1 MQDQRNPTTPY
12 ASGGGLESYPI
23 LKSISEPHKV
33 TAAAGISFEMR
44 QIYILAA
51 FVITPMVL
59 YQMILRHLFTLSAGQ
74 GIAILGP
81 LAAIAFLMAF
91 IRADGRE
98 FGWWFFKRTIG
109 SAKEKNLVWRGRDPR
124 TLEELRDS
132 VQAYMPA
139 EHVYWDMLK
148 SKTGVFT
155 MILKVDP
162 ISLSLASTDDKQ
174 RTHDQLEAVYNRL
187 DFPFVEVSRSRPGNV
202 GAYTERTRALL
213 EREILSGSVS
223 GNPGRASTSALTPA
237 EERFITYGSEHLAWL
252 EKMASKHN
260 VYDRVAYIVLPH
272 KPTSTLAESLEFLE
286 EIRGVF
292 WRLFAG
298 PLGRFFPYF
307 RGPSAREA
315 AAGQR
320 EAEKAYAV
328 LTERCAVMQ
337 AGYEPLGVRLSVLE
351 GTEMLNVMREEA
363 GGGDLI
369 HSAGASQPAPQEFD
383 AQLYSPVTL
392 EDADD
397 GYGELSDYRL
407 DQILA
412 RVEAN
417 RKAAPPVVGIGE
429 LTVAD
434 RISPEAI
441 HIQDT
446 YVKVNDTFHAT
457 LFVSELPDRV
467 HFGILDR
474 FLSLQGKVK
483 ISKFIR
489 PLDKDKTDRLLSQKI
504 SQLIAAEAVTGGGD
518 IRDTKSRERAQSS
531 AEEAY
536 DKIMRDEESYFD
548 LAIVVHCEADSL
560 KDLKA
565 LVESTRTA
573 LKGALTRAKLAR
585 EEMFEG
591 YITSQ
596 LFGTNHLT
604 KRHCTRGITTKA
616 LSSLFTFGSFRLE
629 HENGTL
635 YGLNNE
641 SRSLAIVDH
650 RVLNNQHMIIFG
662 KPGMGK
668 SFAVK
673 IMSTRKRLRGES
685 VVLIDPEGNT
695 GYDQVAYAMGG
706 EYVVLGLGSPHK
718 INPLELRD
726 DYMNLSV
733 LAGADVEEDEETAN
747 ARARAGAFDGKV
759 QKLVG
764 LVNLMAAKDE
774 GLETNLSARLQ
785 GKLERVFVETYAA
798 AGITRDPAT
807 HHHTPPTMV
816 TPEGGSDAPS
826 FFDHLAEAAQS
837 DDELQALRDDLY
849 QWEYGSMR
857 SIYDG
862 QTNVNLDSKFL
873 VLQISAANEGKGRAP
888 IMYSLLDYL
897 SGRVSDREE
906 TITCYIDEQWSL
918 LKFQLAVDL
927 MNELWRVGR
936 VRNTSM
942 VGITQD
948 IVEFTSSEKSETII
962 RLSACKLLLGQNR
975 KTIDA
980 ISQYIDLSPEQK
992 RMVSTFHKGE
1002 ALLCVEE
1009 DRQIS
1014 ITMVASDWEK
1024 RLFNTDPE
1032 LRKRYREED
1041 ARALEAAEHTS
1052 GFPSA
1057 PPRAL
1062 ASGLAPAPTGREPAA
1077 SLVHS
1082 TTGQALE
1089 QNLKAQLAEQRKA
1102 EAAHEPSHETPDE
1115 QRGEGASSEPQQPSR
1130 NPSTNGA
1137 RSGLAEVPAEDH
1149 AQAAVNGQH
1158 AGPGTN
1164 GSQAPQNR
1172 PGNELVRVGG
1182 TDLPVAAAP
1191 GSAGAVFAVTGDPT
1205 SAPVI
1210 AFNLAGVLAMA
1221 GGDSEAG
1228 GGRVVLVDADGAL
1241 TAKFFS
1247 GMPDGALGELA
1258 RTLASGCGHA
1268 GTHANGDGDEP
1279 PPTLDDCLIREP
1291 ESGLKALVHPA
1302 EGSTLLQRAGAGGGP
1317 EPSTLTAALIR
1328 HLREEVDLVVAVVGE
1343 HGRRTPYAREWL
1355 LAADGVVATG
1365 SNPEAI
1371 AAGVSDS
1378 ECQRGTNATLIAPMG
1393 RPTLP
1398 DDLTETRGV
1407 YTLPAVSNKALMS
1420 SYDEGDFA
1428 PMHDPYA
1435 AKSFTALAME
1445 IAERTRRRRQNGSRP
1460 APARPTERTP
1470 EQANGVNGH
1479 APPEEPPA
1487 TGEPVITGGPT
1498 SRGKGGG

>member
-1 MQDQRNPTTPY
+1 MPHQRDPADTQT
-12 ASGGGLESYPI
+12 SGGGLESYPI

-44 QIYILAA
+44 QVYILAA
-51 FVITPMVL
+51 FVIVPMVL
-59 YQMILRHLFTLSAGQ
+59 YQMVFSRLFTLSSAQ
-74 GIAILGP
+74 GLAIIVP
-81 LAAIAFLMAF
+81 LAGIAFLLAF
-91 IRADGRE
+91 IKADGRE
-98 FGWWFFKRTIG
+98 FGWWFFKRTVG
-109 SAKEKNLVWRGRDPR
+109 QAKEKTLVWRGRDPR

-148 SKTGVFT
+148 SKTGVYT

-202 GAYTERTRALL
+202 GAYTERTRELL
-213 EREILSGSVS
+213 EREILSGKLA
-223 GNPGRASTSALTPA
+223 GENASALSRA

-252 EKMASKHN
+252 DEMAQKHN

-272 KPTSTLAESLEFLE
+272 KPTGTLAESLEFLE
-286 EIRGVF
+286 ELKGVF

-320 EAEKAYAV
+320 EAEKAYAI
-328 LTERCAVMQ
+328 LTERCAVFQ
-337 AGYEPLGVRLSVLE
+337 AGYEPLGIVLSVLE
-351 GTEMLNVMREEA
+351 GTEMLNVLREEA

-369 HSAGASQPAPQEFD
+369 HSAGASQPAPQESD

-397 GYGELSDYRL
+397 YGALTDHRL
-407 DQILA
+407 DQVLA

-434 RISPEAI
+434 RISPEAV

-467 HFGILDR
+467 HFGVLDR

-489 PLDKDKTDRLLSQKI
+489 PLDKDKTDRVLSRKI

-518 IRDTKSRERAQSS
+518 VRDRKSRERAQSS
-531 AEEAY
+531 AEQAY
-536 DKIMRDEESYFD
+536 DKIMRDEESFFE

-565 LVESTRTA
+565 LVEKTRTA
-573 LKGALTRAKLAR
+573 LKGALARAKLAR

-591 YITSQ
+591 YITGQ
-596 LFGTNHLT
+596 PFGTNHLT

-616 LSSLFTFGSFRLE
+616 LSCLFTFGSFRLE

-635 YGLNNE
+635 YGLDKN

-650 RVLNNQHMIIFG
+650 SRFSNRHMVIFG
-662 KPGMGK
+662 KPGIGK

-673 IMSTRKRLRGES
+673 LMSTRKHLRGDS

-695 GYDQVAYAMGG
+695 GYDVVARAVGG

-718 INPLELRD
+718 INPMELRD

-733 LAGADVEEDEETAN
+733 LAGADAEEDPESAN

-764 LVNLMAAKDE
+764 QVNLMAAKDE
-774 GLETNLSARLQ
+774 GLETNLSSRLQ
-785 GKLERVFVETYAA
+785 GKLERLFVETYAA

-807 HHHTPPTMV
+807 HHLTPPTIV
-816 TPEGGSDAPS
+816 TPEGGSPNGTPS
-826 FFDHLAEAAQS
+826 FFEHLAEAAKN
-837 DDELQALRDDLY
+837 DPELQALRDDLY

-857 SIYDG
+857 TIYDG
-862 QTNVNLDSKFL
+862 QTNVDLDSKYL

-888 IMYSLLDYL
+888 IMYSLLDFI

-906 TITCYIDEQWSL
+906 SITVYVDEQWSL

-980 ISQYIDLSPEQK
+980 ISQYVDLSPEQK
-992 RMVSTFHKGE
+992 RMVSAFHKGE

-1009 DRQIS
+1009 DRQIP
-1014 ITMVASDWEK
+1014 IEMIASEWEK

-1032 LRKRYREED
+1032 LMKLYRAEE
-1041 ARALEAAEHTS
+1041 AKALEEADHAS
-1052 GFPSA
+1052 VP
-1057 PPRAL
+1057 AL
-1062 ASGLAPAPTGREPAA
+1062 ALAPGPDDRAPAA
-1077 SLVHS
+1077 ALIHS
-1082 TTGQALE
+1082 TTGQRLE
-1089 QNLKAQLAEQRKA
+1089 DSLKSQLAEQRRD
-1102 EAAHEPSHETPDE
+1102 EADHNPTPSPPALPAGH
-1115 QRGEGASSEPQQPSR
+1115 A
-1130 NPSTNGA
+1130 
-1137 RSGLAEVPAEDH
+1137 VPAEAEPPRRPPEADP
-1149 AQAAVNGQH
+1149 AP
-1158 AGPGTN
+1158 AGG
-1164 GSQAPQNR
+1164 
-1172 PGNELVRVGG
+1172 PGNELERVGG
-1182 TDLPVAAAP
+1182 THLPVAAAP
-1191 GSAGAVFAVTGDPT
+1191 GAAGAVFAVTGAPD
-1205 SAPVI
+1205 SGPVI

-1221 GGDSEAG
+1221 GGDSDGSPG
-1228 GGRVVLVDADGAL
+1228 GARVVLVDADGAL
-1241 TAKFFS
+1241 TDKFFS
-1247 GMPDGALGELA
+1247 GMLDGALEELA
-1258 RTLASGCGHA
+1258 HTLVRGGPAA
-1268 GTHANGDGDEP
+1268 VADGAEP

-1291 ESGLKALVHPA
+1291 DSGLKALVHPA
-1302 EGSTLLQRAGAGGGP
+1302 RGSKLLQGARAGGDGP
-1317 EPSTLTAALIR
+1317 TPSALTTALIR
-1328 HLREEVDLVVAVVGE
+1328 RLREEADLVVAVVGE
-1343 HGRRTPYAREWL
+1343 QGRRTPYAREWL

-1378 ECQRGTNATLIAPMG
+1378 ESQRGTNATLIAPMG
-1393 RPTLP
+1393 RPALP
-1398 DDLTETRGV
+1398 DGLTRTRGV
-1407 YTLPAVSNKALMS
+1407 FTLPAVSNKALMR
-1420 SYDEGDFA
+1420 SYDDGDFA
-1428 PMHDPYA
+1428 PIHDPYA
-1435 AKSFTALAME
+1435 ARSFTALAWE
-1445 IAERTRRRRQNGSRP
+1445 IAERTRRRHNGSGP
-1460 APARPTERTP
+1460 APARPAGST
-1470 EQANGVNGH
+1470 NGANGH
-1479 APPEEPPA
+1479 AYQEEPRA
-1487 TGEPVITGGPT
+1487 AGEPVITGGPT
-1498 SRGKGGG
+1498 PRGKEGR

>member
-1 MQDQRNPTTPY
+1 MQDRRDVASVH

-33 TAAAGISFEMR
+33 TGAFGVSFEMR
-44 QIYILAA
+44 QVYILAA

-59 YQMILRHLFTLSAGQ
+59 YQMALRHLFTLSAGQ
-74 GIAILGP
+74 GIAILAP
-81 LAAIAFLMAF
+81 LSVVAFLCAF
-91 IRADGRE
+91 VKADGRE
-98 FGWWFFKRTIG
+98 FGWWFFKRTVG
-109 SAKEKNLVWRGRDPR
+109 QAKEKNLVWRGRDPR

-148 SKTGVFT
+148 SKTGVYT

-162 ISLSLASTDDKQ
+162 ISLSLASVDDKQ

-202 GAYTERTRALL
+202 GVYTERTRELI
-213 EREILSGSVS
+213 EREILSGKLA
-223 GNPGRASTSALTPA
+223 GNNVSALSRA
-237 EERFITYGSEHLAWL
+237 EERFVTYGSEHLAWL
-252 EKMASKHN
+252 EEMASKHN

-286 EIRGVF
+286 ELKGVF

-315 AAGQR
+315 AAHQR

-337 AGYEPLGVRLSVLE
+337 AGYEPLGIRLTVLE
-351 GTEMLNVMREEA
+351 GTEMLNVMREET

-369 HSAGASQPAPQEFD
+369 HAAGASKPAPPEND
-383 AQLYSPVTL
+383 AELYSPVTL
-392 EDADD
+392 EDAD
-397 GYGELSDYRL
+397 GYGELTDYRL
-407 DQILA
+407 DQVLA

-429 LTVAD
+429 LTIAD

-467 HFGILDR
+467 HFGVLDR

-489 PLDKDKTDRLLSQKI
+489 PLDKEKADRLLSRKI

-518 IRDTKSRERAQSS
+518 IRDRKSRERAQDS
-531 AEEAY
+531 AQQAY
-536 DKIMRDEESYFD
+536 DKIMRDEEGFFE

-565 LVESTRTA
+565 LVEKTRTA
-573 LKGALTRAKLAR
+573 LKGALARAKLAR

-604 KRHCTRGITTKA
+604 RRHCTRGITTKA

-635 YGLNNE
+635 YGLDKN

-650 RVLNNQHMIIFG
+650 SRFSNRHMVIFG
-662 KPGMGK
+662 KPGIGK

-673 IMSTRKRLRGES
+673 LMSTRKHLRGDS

-695 GYDQVAYAMGG
+695 GYDQVARAVGG

-718 INPLELRD
+718 INPLQLRD

-733 LAGADVEEDEETAN
+733 LAGADIEEDPEVAN

-785 GKLERVFVETYAA
+785 GKLERLFVQTYAA

-807 HHHTPPTMV
+807 HHLTPPTMV
-816 TPEGGSDAPS
+816 TPEGGSEIRS
-826 FFDHLAEAAQS
+826 FFDHLADAAKT
-837 DDELQALRDDLY
+837 DPELQALRDDLY
-849 QWEYGSMR
+849 QWEFGSMR
-857 SIYDG
+857 TIYDG
-862 QTNVNLDSKFL
+862 QTNVNLDSKYL

-888 IMYSLLDYL
+888 IMYSLLDFI

-906 TITCYIDEQWSL
+906 SITVYVDEQWSL

-1009 DRQIS
+1009 DRQIP
-1014 ITMVASDWEK
+1014 IEMVASEWEK

-1032 LRKRYREED
+1032 LAKRYRAEE
-1041 ARALEAAEHTS
+1041 AKALEEAGEPAEPMRALTAA
-1052 GFPSA
+1052 A
-1057 PPRAL
+1057 P
-1062 ASGLAPAPTGREPAA
+1062 GREPAA
-1077 SLVHS
+1077 PLVHS
-1082 TTGQALE
+1082 TSGQE
-1089 QNLKAQLAEQRKA
+1089 FKDSLKSHLVEQRRD
-1102 EAAHEPSHETPDE
+1102 EADSSPPPPPPAARAVPTEPAPPRRTD
-1115 QRGEGASSEPQQPSR
+1115 
-1130 NPSTNGA
+1130 
-1137 RSGLAEVPAEDH
+1137 
-1149 AQAAVNGQH
+1149 
-1158 AGPGTN
+1158 AGPGPA
-1164 GSQAPQNR
+1164 GR
-1172 PGNELVRVGG
+1172 PGNELERVGG

-1191 GSAGAVFAVTGDPT
+1191 SAPGAVFAVTGASD
-1205 SAPVI
+1205 AGPVI

-1221 GGDSEAG
+1221 GRDPAAGDEG
-1228 GGRVVLVDADGAL
+1228 GARVVLVDADGAL
-1241 TAKFFS
+1241 TAKLFS
-1247 GMPDGALGELA
+1247 GMPDGGLGDLA
-1258 RTLASGCGHA
+1258 RAVVGRAHENGSAAANTNGHA
-1268 GTHANGDGDEP
+1268 DANGNGNGAAP
-1279 PPTLDDCLIREP
+1279 RLDDCLIREP
-1291 ESGLKALVHPA
+1291 ESGLKALVHPEA
-1302 EGSTLLQRAGAGGGP
+1302 ASALLRRPDHADGGP
-1317 EPSTLTAALIR
+1317 DPTVLTAALIR
-1328 HLREEVDLVVAVVGE
+1328 EVRREVDVAVVVVGE
-1343 HGRRTPYAREWL
+1343 QGRRSAYAREWL

-1365 SNPEAI
+1365 SAPEQI
-1371 AAGVSDS
+1371 AAGVSDA
-1378 ECQRGTNATLIAPMG
+1378 EAERGTNATLIAPMG
-1393 RPTLP
+1393 RPSLP
-1398 DDLTETRGV
+1398 EDLIATRRV
-1407 YTLPAVSNKALMS
+1407 YTLPAASNKALMAS
-1420 SYDEGDFA
+1420 FDEGDFA
-1428 PMHDPYA
+1428 PMRDPYA
-1435 AKSFTALAME
+1435 ARSFTALAME
-1445 IAERTRRRRQNGSRP
+1445 IAERTRRRGP
-1460 APARPTERTP
+1460 APPGEL
-1470 EQANGVNGH
+1470 
-1479 APPEEPPA
+1479 PA
-1487 TGEPVITGGPT
+1487 TDEPVISGAFTAP
-1498 SRGKGGG
+1498 GKGGD

>member
-1 MQDQRNPTTPY
+1 MQDQRNPTTTHGS
-12 ASGGGLESYPI
+12 AGGLESYPI

-33 TAAAGISFEMR
+33 TGAAGISFEMR
-44 QIYILAA
+44 QIYILGA

-59 YQMILRHLFTLSAGQ
+59 YQMVFRHLFTLSTGQ
-74 GIAILGP
+74 AVAILGP
-81 LAAIAFLMAF
+81 LALIAFLLAF
-91 IRADGRE
+91 IKADGRE
-98 FGWWFFKRTIG
+98 FGWWFFKRTMG
-109 SAKEKNLVWRGRDPR
+109 QAKEKNLVWRGRDPR

-148 SKTGVFT
+148 SKTGVYT

-213 EREILSGSVS
+213 EREILSGSVAGS
-223 GNPGRASTSALTPA
+223 PGRASTNALTAA

-252 EKMASKHN
+252 ERMASKHN

-286 EIRGVF
+286 ELKGVF

-298 PLGRFFPYF
+298 PLGRFSPYF

-320 EAEKAYAV
+320 EAEKAYAI
-328 LTERCAVMQ
+328 LTERCAVFQ
-337 AGYEPLGVRLSVLE
+337 AGYEPLGIRLSVLE

-369 HSAGASQPAPQEFD
+369 HSAGASQPAPPEND
-383 AQLYSPVTL
+383 AELYSPVTL

-397 GYGELSDYRL
+397 YGALTDYRL
-407 DQILA
+407 DQVLA

-417 RKAAPPVVGIGE
+417 RKAAPPVVAIGE

-446 YVKVNDTFHAT
+446 YIKVNDTFHAT

-489 PLDKDKTDRLLSQKI
+489 PLDKEKTDRLLSRKI
-504 SQLIAAEAVTGGGD
+504 SQLIAADAVTGRGD
-518 IRDTKSRERAQSS
+518 IRGTKSRERAQTS

-536 DKIMRDEESYFD
+536 DKIMMDEESYFE

-573 LKGALTRAKLAR
+573 LKGALARAKLAR

-635 YGLNNE
+635 YGLDKH

-650 RVLNNQHMIIFG
+650 HVLNNQHMILFG
-662 KPGMGK
+662 KPGIGK

-673 IMSTRKRLRGES
+673 LMASRKRLRGES
-685 VVLIDPEGNT
+685 VILIDPEGNT
-695 GYDQVAYAMGG
+695 GFDRVAHAVGG

-774 GLETNLSARLQ
+774 SLETNLSARLQ
-785 GKLERVFVETYAA
+785 GKLERIFVQTYAA

-807 HHHTPPTMV
+807 HHVTPPTMV
-816 TPEGGSDAPS
+816 TPEGGSEIPS
-826 FFDHLAEAAQS
+826 FFDHLAEAAKS
-837 DDELQALRDDLY
+837 DPELQALRDDLY

-857 SIYDG
+857 TIYDG
-862 QTNVNLDSKFL
+862 QTNVDLDSKFL

-888 IMYSLLDYL
+888 IMYAILDYI

-906 TITCYIDEQWSL
+906 SITCYIDEQWSL
-918 LKFQLAVDL
+918 LKFALAVDL

-962 RLSACKLLLGQNR
+962 RLSACKMLLGQNR

-992 RMVSTFHKGE
+992 RMVSAFHKGD

-1009 DRQIS
+1009 DRQIP
-1014 ITMVASDWEK
+1014 IEMIASDWEK

-1032 LRKRYREED
+1032 LEKRYREQE
-1041 ARALEAAEHTS
+1041 ALALEAAES
-1052 GFPSA
+1052 EPV
-1057 PPRAL
+1057 RAL
-1062 ASGLAPAPTGREPAA
+1062 APPVAGREPGAA
-1077 SLVHS
+1077 LVHS
-1082 TTGQALE
+1082 TTGHALE
-1089 QNLKAQLAEQRKA
+1089 QNLKAQLTEHRKA
-1102 EAAHEPSHETPDE
+1102 EAAHEAVRPPSANGGGPGPVEARSE
-1115 QRGEGASSEPQQPSR
+1115 QHAAPAAGEAPGPE
-1130 NPSTNGA
+1130 TNGN
-1137 RSGLAEVPAEDH
+1137 H
-1149 AQAAVNGQH
+1149 A
-1158 AGPGTN
+1158 
-1164 GSQAPQNR
+1164 SQAQ
-1172 PGNELVRVGG
+1172 PGNELVRIGG
-1182 TDLPVAAAP
+1182 TDLPVTAAP
-1191 GSAGAVFAVTGDPT
+1191 GDAAAVFAVTGAAD
-1205 SAPVI
+1205 SGPVT

-1221 GGDSEAG
+1221 GGQGSPG
-1228 GGRVVLVDADGAL
+1228 GARVVLVDADGAL
-1241 TAKFFS
+1241 TDKFFS
-1247 GMPDGALGELA
+1247 GMPEGPLGELA
-1258 RTLASGCGHA
+1258 HALVPGGA
-1268 GTHANGDGDEP
+1268 GTAAGDER

-1291 ESGLKALVHPA
+1291 ESGLKALVHPSP
-1302 EGSTLLQRAGAGGGP
+1302 GSALLQAADAPAAGP
-1317 EPSTLTAALIR
+1317 TPSVLTAALIR
-1328 HLREEVDLVVAVVGE
+1328 HLTEEVDLVVAVVGE
-1343 HGRRTPYAREWL
+1343 QGKRSPYAREWL

-1365 SNPEAI
+1365 SDPDAI

-1378 ECQRGTNATLIAPMG
+1378 EGQRGANATLIAPMG

-1398 DDLTETRGV
+1398 EDLTKTRRV
-1407 YTLPAVSNKALMS
+1407 YTLPAVSNKALVS
-1420 SYDEGDFA
+1420 SYDDGDFA
-1428 PMHDPYA
+1428 PMRDPYA
-1435 AKSFTALAME
+1435 AKSFTALAQE
-1445 IAERTRRRRQNGSRP
+1445 IAERTRRHQNGSQLAEP
-1460 APARPTERTP
+1460 
-1470 EQANGVNGH
+1470 ANGTNGH
-1479 APPEEPPA
+1479 APHEESRA
-1487 TGEPVITGGPT
+1487 AGEPVITGGPAP
-1498 SRGKGGG
+1498 RGKEGG